1 MPLPSPSSLPRRRP
15 LNELWGRLGWAAVF
29 AGLLVVHYCILWKLI
44 FPLELPPFL
53 LGYLAA
59 PALLLIGPV
68 LAFVVT
74 LLWLPGGTLLPAL
87 HDNPMLARGI
97 AEFWGRRWNLW
108 FSDWFRYVIFA
119 PRRHR
124 PTLALVLVFFV
135 SGLMHEWVINL
146 PLYLFTGKAPFG
158 TMMVY
163 FLLQAAG
170 VLLERRF
177 LKRKARARTLF
188 AWLVVFVPAPLVLNE
203 GLLRTLHLWPH

>member
-1 MPLPSPSSLPRRRP
+1 M
-15 LNELWGRLGWAAVF
+15 F
-29 AGLLVVHYCILWKLI
+29 AGLLVLNYWILWKLI
-44 FPLELPPFL
+44 FPLELPPFV

-68 LAFVVT
+68 LALVVT
-74 LLWLPGGTLLPAL
+74 LLWLPCGRLLPAL
-87 HDNPMLARGI
+87 HDNPLLARGV

-119 PRRHR
+119 PLRRQ

-146 PLYLFTGKAPFG
+146 PLYLVTGRAPFG

-163 FLLQAAG
+163 FPLQAAG

-177 LKRKARARTLF
+177 PKGNIRARTLF
-188 AWLVVFVPAPLVLNE
+188 AWLVVFAPAPLVLNE